1 MDVKRGDGRAHR
13 RAPGGSNSTLPLRA
27 RGFSGL
33 PRAASLTES
42 VGMDAALLVQHA
54 TSRPRGQL
62 FTDSPSTSFAPTL
75 GLVPLKVERSH
86 MLPVDPT
93 LLEQ

>member
-1 MDVKRGDGRAHR
+1 
-13 RAPGGSNSTLPLRA
+13 
-27 RGFSGL
+27 
-33 PRAASLTES
+33 
-42 VGMDAALLVQHA
+42 MDAALLVQHA